1 MSYWIQKKWF
11 KLISEIMTLEIKTVE
26 DVRNVA
32 REKLK
37 GICGVY
43 KDCDGD
49 PRRLCQGQSYGRAL
63 GIGGIG
69 SGASFNNNFL
79 ALRKYQL
86 KMKLIEEDFT
96 PDTKYNFFSRELS
109 MPIMAASV
117 AGVNSF
123 GGENV
128 ITEKEFCR
136 SVVLGCR
143 DAGTLGWRG
152 DTYTYSL
159 ENSYGLDAIAEA
171 GGWGVKIV
179 KPRDQGTIM
188 KFFNKAEEVRCI
200 AVGVD
205 IDGCGSYAMAK
216 NNKLVFKKSITD
228 IKELISATSFPV
240 IIKGIMCVEDAL
252 AAMEAGAAAIVVSNH
267 GGRVIDHTP
276 GTADVLPSIVEN
288 LKGKIKIIIDGGI
301 RTGYDVLK
309 MLALG
314 AESVLVGRDIIRASV
329 GAGIRGVKI
338 YMEYMQK
345 TLAKAMKMT
354 NCKSLSDITHDILA

>member
-1 MSYWIQKKWF
+1 M
-11 KLISEIMTLEIKTVE
+11 
-26 DVRNVA
+26 RNLA

-79 ALRKYQL
+79 ALRKHNL
-86 KMKLIEEDFT
+86 KMELIEKDIVPNTFYDFFGIKLT
-96 PDTKYNFFSRELS
+96 
-109 MPIMAASV
+109 MPIMVASV

-123 GGENV
+123 GGDNV
-128 ITEKEFCR
+128 ITEQDFCHA
-136 SVVLGCR
+136 VVQGCK

-159 ENSYGLDAIAEA
+159 ENSYGIDAIAVA
-171 GGWGVKIV
+171 GGYGVKIV
-179 KPRDQGTIM
+179 KPRDQKTIIN
-188 KFFNKAEEVRCI
+188 FFKKAEEARCV

-205 IDGCGSYAMAK
+205 IDGCGSYAMATH
-216 NNKLVFKKSITD
+216 NKPVFKKSVKSL
-228 IKELISATSFPV
+228 KELISATNLPV
-240 IIKGIMCVEDAL
+240 IIKGVMCIKDAL
-252 AAMEAGAAAIVVSNH
+252 KAIEVGAAAIVVSNH
-267 GGRVIDHTP
+267 GGRVLDHTP
-276 GTADVLPSIVEN
+276 GTADVLREIAAQV
-288 LKGKIKIIIDGGI
+288 KGKIKVIVDGGV

-314 AESVLVGRDIIRASV
+314 AESVLIGRDIIRAAV
-329 GAGIRGVKI
+329 GAGSEGVKI
-338 YMEYMQK
+338 HMEYMQN
-345 TLAKAMKMT
+345 TLVKAMRMT
-354 NCKSLSDITHDILA
+354 SCSSIEEITPDVLV

>member
-1 MSYWIQKKWF
+1 
-11 KLISEIMTLEIKTVE
+11 MTTEIKTVE
-26 DVRNVA
+26 DVRNIA

-49 PRRLCQGQSYGRAL
+49 PHRLCQGQSYGRAL

-69 SGASFNNNFL
+69 SGTSFNNNFL
-79 ALRKYQL
+79 ALRKYNL
-86 KMKLIEEDFT
+86 KMKLIDKDFT
-96 PDTKYNFFSRELS
+96 PDTKYNFFGKELS

-123 GGENV
+123 GGDKV
-128 ITEKEFCR
+128 ITEEDFCR

-143 DAGTLGWRG
+143 DAGTIGWRG

-159 ENSYGLDAIAEA
+159 ENSYGLNAIAEA

-179 KPRDQGTIM
+179 KPRDQGAIM
-188 KFFNKAEEVRCI
+188 KFFNKAEEVRCV

-216 NNKLVFKKSITD
+216 HNKSVFKKSFEE
-228 IKELISATSFPV
+228 IKELVSSTNLPV

-252 AAMEAGAAAIVVSNH
+252 VAKEAGAAGIVVSNH
-267 GGRVIDHTP
+267 GGRVLDHTP
-276 GTADVLPSIVEN
+276 GTAEVLPRIVEEIE
-288 LKGKIKIIIDGGI
+288 GEIKIIVDGGI

-314 AESVLVGRDIIRASV
+314 AESVLIGRDIIRASV
-329 GAGIRGVKI
+329 GAGIKGVKI

-345 TLAKAMKMT
+345 SLAKAMKMT
-354 NCKSLSDITHDILA
+354 NCYSLGEITSDILVFY